1 MGWSG
6 GADLMADII
15 MSAKK
20 VITNKDERCTF
31 YKLII
36 PSFEGFHC
44 DILEEC
50 KGIDKMYDHA
60 YNQLHPD
67 DDEDE

>member
-6 GADLMADII
+6 GADLMADVI

-20 VITNKDERCTF
+20 VITNKDERCMF

-36 PSFEGFHC
+36 PSFEGFDC
-44 DILEEC
+44 DTLCEC
-50 KGIDKMYDHA
+50 RGIDKMFDHA
-60 YNQLHPD
+60 YNQLHEG
-67 DDEDE
+67 DEE

>member
-1 MGWSG
+1 MSWSG
-6 GADLMADII
+6 EADLMTDII

-20 VITNKDERCTF
+20 VVTNKDERCMF

-36 PSFEGFHC
+36 PIFEGFYC

-50 KGIDKMYDHA
+50 KGIDKMFDHA

-67 DDEDE
+67 DEDE